1 MSSSSDSTSPIPGES
16 PRPEFRESDA
26 PRANWREALMG
37 LVAARLA
44 LIQLE
49 SKDATREASR
59 RAALIGAACATVFFA
74 WALLLIGG
82 ISLLAHATGWP
93 WNLVTVGLAILHL
106 VLGIILAQ
114 SAKPSG
120 AASFPVTRAE
130 FQKDREWIENFNK
143 TKKSND

>member
-1 MSSSSDSTSPIPGES
+1 MSSSSDSPSPVPGES
-16 PRPEFRESDA
+16 PGPGFRESDA
-26 PRANWREALMG
+26 PRASWREALMD
-37 LVAARLA
+37 LVAARLT

-49 SKDATREASR
+49 SKDATQEASR
-59 RAALIGAACATVFFA
+59 RACLIAAACGCAFFA
-74 WALLLIGG
+74 WALLLVGG
-82 ISLLAHATGWP
+82 VSLLSQATGWP
-93 WNLVTVGLAILHL
+93 WNLVTLGLAALHL

-143 TKKSND
+143 DKKSND

>member
-1 MSSSSDSTSPIPGES
+1 MSSSSDSPPPIPEES
-16 PRPEFRESDA
+16 PGSEFRESDS

-49 SKDATREASR
+49 SKDATQEASR
-59 RAALIGAACATVFFA
+59 RAGFIAAACGAAFFA
-74 WALLLIGG
+74 WALLLAGG
-82 ISLLAHATGWP
+82 ISLFSQATGWP
-93 WNLVTVGLAILHL
+93 WNLVTLGLSALHL
-106 VLGIILAQ
+106 GLGIILAQ

-143 TKKSND
+143 NKKSND

>member
-16 PRPEFRESDA
+16 PGPDFREPDA
-26 PRANWREALMG
+26 TRANWREALMG
-37 LVAARLA
+37 LIAARLA

-49 SKDATREASR
+49 SKDATQEASR
-59 RAALIGAACATVFFA
+59 RAGLIAAACGSVFFA
-74 WALLLIGG
+74 WALLLVGG
-82 ISLLAHATGWP
+82 ASLLSQATGWP
-93 WNLVTVGLAILHL
+93 WNLITLGLAALHL

-143 TKKSND
+143 DKKSND

>member
-1 MSSSSDSTSPIPGES
+1 MSSSSDNTSPIPGES
-16 PRPEFRESDA
+16 PLPESPEADA
-26 PRANWREALMG
+26 PRANWRVALMD

-49 SKDATREASR
+49 SKDATQQASR
-59 RAALIGAACATVFFA
+59 RAALIAAACAAAFFA
-74 WALLLIGG
+74 WALLLVGG
-82 ISLLAHATGWP
+82 VSLLAQATGWP
-93 WNLVTVGLAILHL
+93 WNLVTIGLAMLHL
-106 VLGIILAQ
+106 VVGIILFQ

-143 TKKSND
+143 NKKSND